1 MDTSTI
7 NFAIEKLNQSFTKV
21 APTLK
26 YAGEELVRYTVGK
39 TIIDTVICIILTV
52 VGILFTYKFT
62 KMCLDEKYQDM
73 YSDPKTFILIP
84 TIILYVATLIFSLI
98 TIVDIYNLCLC
109 CINPVL
115 FTLEEVIG
123 QCR

>member
-7 NFAIEKLNQSFTKV
+7 NFAIEKLNQSFIEV

-39 TIIDTVICIILTV
+39 TIIDTVFCIILTV

-62 KMCLDEKYQDM
+62 KMYLDKKYQGRFFDD
-73 YSDPKTFILIP
+73 SKTLILIS
-84 TIILYVATLIFSLI
+84 TIFLYVVTFAFSLI

-115 FTLEEVIG
+115 FTLERVIG
-123 QCR
+123 Q

>member
-7 NFAIEKLNQSFTKV
+7 NFAIEKLNQSFIEV

-62 KMCLDEKYQDM
+62 KMCFDEKYQDM
-73 YSDPKTFILIP
+73 FGPKTFILLP
-84 TIILYVATLIFSLI
+84 TIILYVATLFFSII

-115 FTLEEVIG
+115 FTLERVIG
-123 QCR
+123 Q

>member
-1 MDTSTI
+1 MNTSTI
-7 NFAIEKLNQSFTKV
+7 NLAIEKLNQSFTKV

-39 TIIDTVICIILTV
+39 TIIEAVIFIILTV

-62 KMCLDEKYQDM
+62 KMCLDKKYQDE
-73 YSDPKTFILIP
+73 YFNPKTFILMP
-84 TIILYVATLIFSLI
+84 TIFLYAATLFSSII
-98 TIVDIYNLCLC
+98 TIIDIYSLCLC

-115 FTLEEVIG
+115 FTLERVIG
-123 QCR
+123 Q

>member
-26 YAGEELVRYTVGK
+26 NAGEELVRYTVGK
-39 TIIDTVICIILTV
+39 TIIDTVFCIILTV

-62 KMCLDEKYQDM
+62 KMCLDKKYQGRF
-73 YSDPKTFILIP
+73 SDDSKILILIS
-84 TIILYVATLIFSLI
+84 TILLYVVTFAFSLL

-115 FTLEEVIG
+115 FTLERVIG
-123 QCR
+123 Q

>member
-7 NFAIEKLNQSFTKV
+7 NFAIEKLNQSFTKA

-39 TIIDTVICIILTV
+39 NIIEAVIFIILTV

-62 KMCLDEKYQDM
+62 KMCLDKKYQDK
-73 YSDPKTFILIP
+73 YFDPNPFILIP
-84 TIILYVATLIFSLI
+84 TIFLYVVTLIFSLI

-115 FTLEEVIG
+115 FTLERVIV
-123 QCR
+123 Q

>member
-7 NFAIEKLNQSFTKV
+7 NFAIEKLNQSFIEV

-39 TIIDTVICIILTV
+39 TIIETVIFIILTV

-62 KMCLDEKYQDM
+62 KMCSDTKYQE
-73 YSDPKTFILIP
+73 TFILMP
-84 TIILYVATLIFSLI
+84 TIFLYVVTFTFSLI

-115 FTLEEVIG
+115 FTLERVIG
-123 QCR
+123 Q

>member
-39 TIIDTVICIILTV
+39 NIIEAVIFITLTV

-62 KMCLDEKYQDM
+62 KMCLDKKYQDE
-73 YSDPKTFILIP
+73 YFDPKPFILLP
-84 TIILYVATLIFSLI
+84 TIFLYVATLIFSLI

-115 FTLEEVIG
+115 FTLERVIV
-123 QCR
+123 Q

>member
-7 NFAIEKLNQSFTKV
+7 NFAIEKLNQSFIEV

-39 TIIDTVICIILTV
+39 TIIETVIFIILTV

-62 KMCLDEKYQDM
+62 KMCLDKKYQGRFFDD
-73 YSDPKTFILIP
+73 SKILILIS
-84 TIILYVATLIFSLI
+84 TIFLYVVTFAFSLI

-115 FTLEEVIG
+115 FTLERVIG
-123 QCR
+123 Q